1 MKKDFISITDLSCEE
16 YNNIL
21 TLAAQLKR
29 QRYAGIR
36 HPLLSGKTL
45 AMIFEKASTRTRISF
60 DVGMYDLGGHALYL
74 NSRDTQLGRGETI
87 ADTARVVSRYVHG
100 AIMRTYKHETI
111 AEFAKYASIPVI
123 NALSDREHPCQI
135 MADSLAL
142 KEKFGDLN
150 GLRIA
155 WIGDGNN
162 ICNSLIM
169 ASVQTKMEIAIATPK
184 GYEPDPVAIKFS
196 RENGGKILMYDD
208 PKKAVTDANAI
219 YTDTWISMGEENIK
233 NEKLKDFDG
242 FCLNM
247 PLLKRAAPDAI
258 VLHCLPA
265 HRGEEI
271 TDDVIDS
278 VQSSVWDQAENRLH
292 AQKALLV
299 LLMGNEPLMQE

>member
-16 YNNIL
+16 YDDIL
-21 TLAAQLKR
+21 TLAARLKR
-29 QRYAGIR
+29 QRYAGVP
-36 HPLLSGKTL
+36 HPLLAGKTL

-60 DVGMYDLGGHALYL
+60 DVGMYDLGGYALYL

-87 ADTARVVSRYVHG
+87 ADTARVMSRYVHG

-111 AEFAKYASIPVI
+111 TEFAKYASIPVI
-123 NALSDREHPCQI
+123 NALSDKEHPCQI
-135 MADSLAL
+135 MADSLTL

-162 ICNSLIM
+162 VCNSLIM
-169 ASVQTKMEIAIATPK
+169 ASVQTGMEIAVATPK
-184 GYEPDPVAIKFS
+184 GYEPDPAAIRFAQ
-196 RENGGKILMYDD
+196 ENGGKVVEYDD
-208 PKKAVTDANAI
+208 PKKAVADAHAI
-219 YTDTWISMGEENIK
+219 YTDTWISMGEEDIK
-233 NEKLKDFDG
+233 DMKLKDFNG
-242 FCLNM
+242 FCLDM

-271 TDDVIDS
+271 TDEVIDS
-278 VQSSVWDQAENRLH
+278 MQSGVWDQAENRLH
-292 AQKALLV
+292 AQKAVLV
-299 LLMGNEPLMQE
+299 RLMGQNL

>member
-1 MKKDFISITDLSCEE
+1 
-16 YNNIL
+16 
-21 TLAAQLKR
+21 
-29 QRYAGIR
+29 
-36 HPLLSGKTL
+36 
-45 AMIFEKASTRTRISF
+45 
-60 DVGMYDLGGHALYL
+60 
-74 NSRDTQLGRGETI
+74 
-87 ADTARVVSRYVHG
+87 
-100 AIMRTYKHETI
+100 
-111 AEFAKYASIPVI
+111 
-123 NALSDREHPCQI
+123 

-162 ICNSLIM
+162 VCNSLIM

-184 GYEPDPVAIKFS
+184 GHEPDPAAIRFS
-196 RENGGKILMYDD
+196 RENGGKIVKYDD

-219 YTDTWISMGEENIK
+219 YTDTWISMGEESIK
-233 NEKLKDFDG
+233 NEKLKNFDG

-299 LLMGNEPLMQE
+299 RLMGNEPLMQK